1 MPHALFLGSH
11 LATQDRVSESP
22 RQLGLPAAP
31 VNAPR
36 RSLKALIYKL
46 FRVTRLDVEENSIDL
61 TTPYGER
68 SNNTYS
74 FIRGHLAHALAD
86 IIMSL
91 LGFAVAI
98 NSA

>member
-11 LATQDRVSESP
+11 LATQDRVSEAP
-22 RQLGLPAAP
+22 RQLDLPVAP
-31 VNAPR
+31 NVRR
-36 RSLKALIYKL
+36 RSLKAMVYKL
-46 FRVTRLDVEENSIDL
+46 FRVTRLDVEFKGLDL
-61 TTPYGER
+61 TTPYGIR
-68 SNNTYS
+68 ANNALS
-74 FIRGHLAHALAD
+74 FVRGHLAHALAD